1 MTLRQ
6 YQIDAVEA
14 VDKEFLTRNRVL
26 GVAPTGSGKTIMF
39 AAMTE
44 RWQAAGERT
53 LIVAHREELIDQAI
67 DKLCASR
74 GIVAAKE
81 KAESWAS
88 LDAPVVVAS
97 VQTLNRRFE
106 RWPQNH
112 FQKIIVDETHHILA
126 PMYQTP
132 LRHFTAAKVFGT
144 TATPDRGD
152 KKNLGEYF
160 EAIAFEIGLFDLI
173 DKGFLSRISLKSIPL
188 QIDLTNVS
196 QSQGDF
202 DAAELGAALDPY
214 LDQIAVAIRD
224 QASFRRVLAFL
235 PLIATSEK
243 FVGACNNV
251 GLRFEH
257 IDGNSPDR
265 KEKLA
270 RFRAGEFDGLSNAML
285 LTEGYDDPG
294 IDCVVVLRPTRSRP
308 LYAQMVGRGARIHE
322 FKTDLLLLDF
332 LWNHKKHAICR
343 PAHLIAKSNEEAEMI
358 TAASQAS
365 PAIPADVAAQMPLDL
380 QNLASG
386 VTAQREEALRKRLEE
401 NRKKKAKTI
410 SAEEFAVAHNS
421 PDLAE
426 YEPVM
431 PWESEA
437 ISPGQESALRR
448 AKIDIDTVKGKGHA
462 NRLLDIHFRDQPLRL
477 ADAKSVNMMRRL
489 PHVAAQAGITNLTSP
504 TAVEAGRFWAKVRW
518 NSQQKRKVAA

>member
-1 MTLRQ
+1 MSDRD
-6 YQIDAVEA
+6 YQIKAVA
-14 VDKEFLTRNRVL
+14 SVDKEFQGFNRVL
-26 GVAPTGSGKTIMF
+26 GVSPTGSGKTWIFSML
-39 AAMTE
+39 TH

-53 LIVAHREELIDQAI
+53 MIIAHREELIDQAI
-67 DKLCASR
+67 DKLRASR
-74 GIVAAKE
+74 GILAAKE

-97 VQTLNRRFE
+97 IQTLNRRFE

-112 FQKIIVDETHHILA
+112 FQKIIVDEAHHILA

-132 LRHFTAAKVFGT
+132 LTHFTAAKVFGT

-173 DKGFLSRISLKSIPL
+173 NQGFLSRISLKSIPL
-188 QIDLTNVS
+188 HIDLSNVG

-202 DAAELGAALDPY
+202 DSGDLGAALEPY
-214 LDQIAVAIRD
+214 LDQIAVAIRE
-224 QASFRRVLAFL
+224 QAGFRRVLAFL
-235 PLIATSEK
+235 PLIATSQK
-243 FVGACNNV
+243 FVEACNKV

-257 IDGNSPDR
+257 IDGQSPDR
-265 KEKLA
+265 KEKLE
-270 RFRAGEFDGLSNAML
+270 RFRNGDFDGLSNAML

-308 LYAQMVGRGARIHE
+308 LYAQMVGRGTRMHE
-322 FKTDLLLLDF
+322 FKEDLLLLDF

-343 PAHLIAKSNEEAEMI
+343 PAHLIAKSSEEAEAI
-358 TAASQAS
+358 TAASQHA
-365 PAIPADVAAQMPLDL
+365 AAVPADVAAQMPLYL

-386 VTAQREEALRKRLEE
+386 VTAQREEALRKKLEE
-401 NRKKKAKTI
+401 NRKKKGQTI
-410 SAEEFAVAHNS
+410 SAEEFAMAHNS
-421 PDLAE
+421 PELAD

-437 ISPGQESALRR
+437 VTPGQEAALRR
-448 AKIDIDTVKGKGHA
+448 AKIDLETVKGKGHA
-462 NRLLDIHFRDQPLRL
+462 NEILTVIYRDQPLKL
-477 ADAKSVNMMRRL
+477 ASPKAMDLMGRMPGL
-489 PHVAAQAGITNLTSP
+489 AAQCGIHDPSTATAGQ
-504 TAVEAGRFWAKVRW
+504 AGKFFAKLRE
-518 NSQQKRKVAA
+518 RKGKKAAA